1 MAKKSKAAFEF
12 EFTADAIKKLAAKGT
27 NVIFTAF
34 VEQAET
40 KTGEK
45 VGVLR
50 VTADAKPSKGKL
62 GGSGGSVSGG
72 PIPPGGN

>member
-27 NVIFTAF
+27 NVTFTAF
-34 VEQAET
+34 IEQAET

-45 VGVLR
+45 VGVMR
-50 VTADAKPSKGKL
+50 ITAKAKSSGYTKGAQIK
-62 GGSGGSVSGG
+62 GG
-72 PIPPGGN
+72 PIPPGGGN